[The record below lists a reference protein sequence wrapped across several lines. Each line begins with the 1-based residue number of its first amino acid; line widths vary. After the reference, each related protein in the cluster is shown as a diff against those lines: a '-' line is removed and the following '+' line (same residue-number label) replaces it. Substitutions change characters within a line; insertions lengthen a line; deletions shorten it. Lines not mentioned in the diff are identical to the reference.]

1 MSFLHTMIRNLFAI
15 ALLAVYSSQSSFAIN
30 RISIASGNWN
40 TSATWSPSGSPSPTD
55 NITIAAGHTITVG
68 TNQTVHHL
76 IINQGGKLTWNTSAT
91 LSVTGNITVNGTVLM
106 NGGNIALTNYGL
118 AFNMGTTGN
127 FTWDPG
133 TNTVA
138 AATLFTNGIEAF
150 APTSSLIIKK
160 WYNYAVP
167 LTSVVS
173 GNFGNLELN
182 TFNGTTIPEWNQNNG
197 FQTHQITGTL
207 TVDAG
212 WITLD
217 KSGSISNTTIGKVI
231 LKNVNSSLYI
241 HNGTHPS
248 SFSFTTSS
256 VTNNGGTFYGI
267 NDGNGNIN
275 LHVTGNF
282 SNYGN
287 VKIINNSGIAGV
299 SNGNATFTVDSAYN
313 QSGGDTRIIYNV
325 STTNSGLFTAGFRDI
340 NLTGGIFM
348 GQSGVRTSGGVC
360 AMNVTQNLSINFA
373 NSADKFRGA
382 SISSIG
388 ASINKIQFNL
398 TVGGNLSIAG
408 VLNAEV
414 TSSAASGTENVTV
427 TGTSSIS
434 GCTTSFNYG
443 APSAAHGNTLTFNG
457 NVTITGGI
465 LFLSRNNGP
474 STINLNGNMD
484 LSAGQV
490 TLKGADSTA
499 AMTIAGN
506 YTQTSGQF
514 YIHNNSTSPST
525 VSSTVTVL
533 NNYSQTSG
541 TFSFDSNPS
550 NASANHQLIIRGTNF
565 NIGGNSIIMRAGAG
579 TCASFGIINYKRT
592 GTINYNRSSGSVTL
606 SQVKQLISNQSTL
619 NVTSGN
625 FLVCSTPTLVNDM
638 AKVDKGAILN
648 LTTNKIET
656 NNTYPFSTINVDS
669 NATLALSRAQG
680 LYDGTINGCMSPG
693 ITFNLHA
700 NSIVE
705 YNGNMNQTLT
715 GNLVGLLPV
724 NNQYGILKIN
734 MQGAGRAFMNN
745 TVLVRTKLILSNGAL
760 DLSGNTLTICNGSPT
775 AITRT
780 NGYIN
785 GELTGGLVAG
795 TVIWK
800 NMNFG
805 LHEFPFGMSANT
817 YLPVRLFFLAGLTTD
832 VSVST
837 YGAPTTDNEP
847 LPMSNGSPVNFNIAT
862 ESFPAT
868 DIIDRWWVINAPGVM
883 AGLTVSYEGVE
894 NTIDANY
901 QTGQIGFL
909 SWTGSSWC
917 APSSTGMG
925 IISGVG
931 TVSTEE
937 ISNLSVLT
945 IGRQGSLRTASNI
958 RALMVEQTGDEASI
972 TWKTEQE
979 QNSDYFIVERSID
992 RTNFEEIS
1000 RKKAAGTSNSVLNY
1014 SAIDP
1019 KPIEGKSFYRI
1030 RQVATDRS
1038 SLNSSVAEL
1047 EFTSA
1052 TQSGVSIESIGPNP
1066 FESTFNVN
1074 YKVNTDGV
1082 VRFEFSSSNGQ
1093 LIHQSEVYDSQ
1104 GSHTFIFSES
1114 SRLQSGVYFM
1124 KVTSEGKSV
1133 TKKLVRK

>member
-1 MSFLHTMIRNLFAI
+1 MRLTKTITRNLLALAI
-15 ALLAVYSSQSSFAIN
+15 LTIFSIPNSIAIN
-30 RISIASGNWN
+30 RISIASGSWN
-40 TSATWSPSGSPSPTD
+40 ASATWSPSGSPSPTD
-55 NITIAAGHTITVG
+55 NITIATGHTITVG

-76 IINQGGKLTWNTSAT
+76 TINQGGKLTWNTSST
-91 LSVTGNITVNGTVLM
+91 LSVTGNIIVNGTVLM
-106 NGGNIALTNYGL
+106 NGGNISLTNYGL
-118 AFNMGTTGN
+118 AFNIGATGS

-133 TNTVA
+133 TNSVA

-150 APTSSLIIKK
+150 APTSTLIIKK

-197 FQTHQITGTL
+197 FQTHQIPGTL

-217 KSGSISNTTIGKVI
+217 KSGSISNSTIGKVI

-248 SFSFTTSS
+248 SFNFTTSS

-282 SNYGN
+282 TNYGN
-287 VKIINNSGIAGV
+287 VKVINNSGIAGI

-313 QSGGDTRIIYNV
+313 QTGGDTRIIYNV

-348 GQSGVRTSGGVC
+348 GQSGVRTSGGTC
-360 AMNVTQNLSINFA
+360 TMNVSQNLTINFS

-382 SISSIG
+382 SMSSIG
-388 ASINKIQFNL
+388 ASINKVQFNL
-398 TVGGNLSIAG
+398 TVGGNLSITG

-414 TSSAASGTENVTV
+414 TSSAAAGTENVTV

-443 APSAAHGNTLTFNG
+443 ALSASHGNTLTMSG
-457 NVTITGGI
+457 NVSITGGI

-474 STINLNGNMD
+474 STINFNGNMD

-490 TLKGADSTA
+490 TLKGGDSTA

-514 YIHNNSTSPST
+514 YIHNNSASPST

-550 NASANHQLIIRGTNF
+550 NASANHQLKISGANF

-579 TCASFGIINYKRT
+579 TCSSFGIINYKRT
-592 GTINYNRSSGSVTL
+592 GIINYNRSSSSVTL
-606 SQVKQLISNQSTL
+606 SQVKQLISIQSTL
-619 NVTSGN
+619 NVAGGN
-625 FLVCSTPTLVNDM
+625 FLVSSTPTLVNDM

-648 LTTNKIET
+648 LTGNKIES

-680 LYDGTINGCMSPG
+680 LYDGTTSGCMTPG

-705 YNGNMNQTLT
+705 YNGGSNQTLT
-715 GNLVGLLPV
+715 GNLAGLLPV
-724 NNQYGILKIN
+724 SNQYGILKIN
-734 MQGAGRAFMNN
+734 MQGTARAILNN
-745 TVLVRTKLILSNGAL
+745 TVIVRTKLILTNGAL
-760 DLSGNTLTICNGSPT
+760 DLAGNSLTIGSGSPS

-785 GELTGGLVAG
+785 GELAGGLTAG

-805 LHEFPFGMSANT
+805 LHEFPFGTSASA
-817 YLPVRLFFLAGLTTD
+817 YLPVRLFFLAGVATD
-832 VSVST
+832 VSAST
-837 YGAPTTDNEP
+837 YAAPTTDNQP
-847 LPMSNGSPVNFNIAT
+847 LPLFNGTPVNFNIAT
-862 ESFPAT
+862 KSFPAT

-883 AGLTVSYEGVE
+883 AGLTVSYEGSE
-894 NTIDANY
+894 NTIDAGY
-901 QTGQIGFL
+901 QAGQIGFL
-909 SWTGSSWC
+909 SWTGSTWT
-917 APSSTGMG
+917 APSSSGTGV
-925 IISGVG
+925 ISGIG
-931 TVSTEE
+931 IVSTEE

-945 IGRQGSLRTASNI
+945 VGHQGSLRTASNI
-958 RALMVEQTGDEASI
+958 RALMAEQTGDEASI

-979 QNSDYFIVERSID
+979 QNSDYFIVERSTD
-992 RTNFEEIS
+992 GNNFEEIA
-1000 RKKAAGTSNSVLNY
+1000 RKKAVGTSNSVLNY

-1030 RQVATDRS
+1030 RHVSTDRS

-1047 EFTSA
+1047 TFSSG
-1052 TQSGVSIESIGPNP
+1052 TQTGVSIESIGPNP
-1066 FESTFNVN
+1066 FESSFNVN
-1074 YKVNTDGV
+1074 YKVNADGV
-1082 VRFEFSSSNGQ
+1082 VRFELSGSNGQ
-1093 LIHQSEVYDSQ
+1093 MIHQSEVYDSQ
-1104 GSHTFIFSES
+1104 GSHTFNFSEG
-1114 SRLQSGVYFM
+1114 SRLQSGIYFL
-1124 KVTSEGKSV
+1124 KVTSDGKSV

>member
-1 MSFLHTMIRNLFAI
+1 MRLVNTLIRNLFAMAI
-15 ALLAVYSSQSSFAIN
+15 LTVFCMPSTFAIN
-30 RISIASGNWN
+30 RVSIASGNWN
-40 TSATWSPSGSPSPTD
+40 ASATWSPSGSPSPAD
-55 NITIAAGHTITVG
+55 NITIATGHTITVG

-76 IINQGGKLTWNTSAT
+76 TINQGGKLTWNTSNT

-106 NGGNIALTNYGL
+106 NGGNISLTNYGL
-118 AFNMGTTGN
+118 AFNLGANGS
-127 FTWDPG
+127 FTWEPG

-150 APTSSLIIKK
+150 ATTSTLIIKK

-182 TFNGTTIPEWNQNNG
+182 TFNGTNIPEWNQNNG
-197 FQTHQITGTL
+197 FQIHQIPGTL

-231 LKNVNSSLYI
+231 LKNANSSLYI

-248 SFSFTTSS
+248 SFNFTTSS

-275 LHVTGNF
+275 LQVTGNF
-282 SNYGN
+282 INYGN
-287 VKIINNSGIAGV
+287 VKVINNSGIAGV
-299 SNGNATFTVDSAYN
+299 SNGNATFTVDSTYN

-325 STTNSGLFTAGFRDI
+325 STTNSGLFTAGFRNI

-348 GQSGVRTSGGVC
+348 GQSGVRTSGGSC
-360 AMNVTQNLSINFA
+360 NMNVTQNFNINFSNNA
-373 NSADKFRGA
+373 NKFRGA

-388 ASINKIQFNL
+388 ANINKVQFNL

-414 TSSAASGTENVTV
+414 TSSAAAGTENVNIN
-427 TGTSSIS
+427 GTSSIS
-434 GCTTSFNYG
+434 GCTVSFNYG
-443 APSAAHGNTLTFNG
+443 APAAAHGNTLTMNG
-457 NVTITGGI
+457 NVSITGGI

-474 STINLNGNMD
+474 SAINLNGNMD

-490 TLKGADSTA
+490 TLKGGDSIAT
-499 AMTIAGN
+499 MTIAGN

-514 YIHNNSTSPST
+514 YIHNNSSLPST
-525 VSSTVTVL
+525 VASSVTVL

-550 NASANHQLIIRGTNF
+550 NASANHQLKISGSNF

-579 TCASFGIINYKRT
+579 TCSSFGIINYKRT
-592 GTINYNRSSGSVTL
+592 GIINYNRSSSSVTL
-606 SQVKQLISNQSTL
+606 SQIKQLISNQSTL
-619 NVTSGN
+619 NVAGGN
-625 FLVCSTPTLVNDM
+625 FLVSSTPTLVNDM

-648 LTTNKIET
+648 LTGNKIES

-680 LYDGTINGCMSPG
+680 LYDGTTGGCMTPG

-705 YNGNMNQTLT
+705 YNGGSNQTLT
-715 GNLVGLLPV
+715 GNLAGLLPV
-724 NNQYGILKIN
+724 SNQYGILKIN
-734 MQGAGRAFMNN
+734 MQGTARAILNN
-745 TVLVRTKLILSNGAL
+745 TVIVRTKLILTNGAL
-760 DLSGNTLTICNGSPT
+760 DLAGNSLTICTGNPT

-785 GELTGGLVAG
+785 SELAGGLTAG

-805 LHEFPFGMSANT
+805 LHEFPFGTSASA

-837 YGAPTTDNEP
+837 YAATTTDNEP
-847 LPMSNGSPVNFNIAT
+847 LPMFNGIPVNFNAAT
-862 ESFPAT
+862 ESFPST

-883 AGLTVSYEGVE
+883 AGLTVSYEGAV

-917 APSSTGMG
+917 APASSGAG
-925 IISGVG
+925 IITGVG

-958 RALMVEQTGDEASI
+958 RQLIVEQTGDEAAI

-979 QNSDYFIVERSID
+979 QNSDYFIIERSID
-992 RTNFEEIS
+992 GSNFEEIS

-1019 KPIEGKSFYRI
+1019 KPIDGKSYYRI
-1030 RQVATDRS
+1030 RQFSIDRS
-1038 SLNSSVAEL
+1038 SLNSTVAEL
-1047 EFTSA
+1047 VFTS
-1052 TQSGVSIESIGPNP
+1052 TSQTGVSIESIGPNP
-1066 FESTFNVN
+1066 FESAFNVN
-1074 YKVNTDGV
+1074 YKVNADGV
-1082 VRFEFSSSNGQ
+1082 VRFELSGSSGQ

-1104 GSHTFIFSES
+1104 GSHSFNFSEGS
-1114 SRLQSGVYFM
+1114 KLQSGVYFL